1 MRRQQEKEGG
11 PGEEGGVAWGE
22 RVGGCGLSNC
32 TLMTLGLYT
41 GSEGTNVKEGGF
53 GHNLGEGG
61 GGGGWGGQ
69 EGVNM
74 KCTLVNSRLCVVP
87 SGKPHSCASPHS
99 EQRHDCDEEEVQQV
113 A

>member
-53 GHNLGEGG
+53 GHNLGEWGG
-61 GGGGWGGQ
+61 GGGAGTGGLKLI
-69 EGVNM
+69 E
-74 KCTLVNSRLCVVP
+74 
-87 SGKPHSCASPHS
+87 HSLTICYECSK
-99 EQRHDCDEEEVQQV
+99 Q
-113 A
+113 